1 MTLTQWFI
9 FLLVIQLIHFA
20 GTWKLYIK
28 AGRKAW
34 EAAVPVYNAIVLMKI
49 INRPQWWVILLF
61 IPIVNL
67 IMFPV
72 IWVETLRSFGKN
84 KPADTVLGVVT
95 LGLYIYYINYTQDVT
110 HISDRS
116 TKPKSESGETVSS
129 ILFAIIVATII
140 HAYFI
145 QPFTIPTSSL
155 EKTLLVGDWLFVS
168 KVNYG
173 ARTPKTPIALPMVH
187 DTIPLAKIKSYTS
200 FPQLPYFRFPGFE
213 KPEHND
219 IVVFNWPTDTV
230 PYFGYNGPLRYDKPL
245 DKKSNYVKRLVGL
258 PGDNL
263 SIKDGVVHINNQALD
278 LGDRAKIQYKYTLY
292 SNKGIDYNFF
302 RELGYTEH
310 TVSYLTSLNDRQLDA
325 IRRYVFYLDKL
336 DDNSNN
342 IIITTYGIPEDII
355 RSYGIRLQLVN
366 PRTMDINLTTQ
377 EVESLKNQNSFDS
390 IVKYTLRNEGTR
402 IFPHNQPTWT
412 GDNLGPIH
420 IPAKGEVVDLTLE
433 NLPFYEMVITDY
445 EHNTLEI
452 KGNQIYI
459 NGELTTQYTIQ
470 QDYYY
475 MMGDNRH
482 NSEDSRYWGFV
493 PHDHIVGKPVLIWMS
508 LDQNVPW
515 SKAFDKF
522 RWDRMFT
529 TVHGSGQPRSYFIY
543 VVGAIAAWIVYGF
556 VQRRKKKKS
565 AYKA

>member
-1 MTLTQWFI
+1 ME
-9 FLLVIQLIHFA
+9 
-20 GTWKLYIK
+20 YDNNN
-28 AGRKAW
+28 
-34 EAAVPVYNAIVLMKI
+34 PSSIVLSLTDEVHQEI
-49 INRPQWWVILLF
+49 QALSSVISTEK
-61 IPIVNL
+61 VSL
-67 IMFPV
+67 IAP
-72 IWVETLRSFGKN
+72 EYKLKRLPN
-84 KPADTVLGVVT
+84 NEVV
-95 LGLYIYYINYTQDVT
+95 
-110 HISDRS
+110 R
-116 TKPKSESGETVSS
+116 
-129 ILFAIIVATII
+129 
-140 HAYFI
+140 
-145 QPFTIPTSSL
+145 
-155 EKTLLVGDWLFVS
+155 
-168 KVNYG
+168 
-173 ARTPKTPIALPMVH
+173 
-187 DTIPLAKIKSYTS
+187 TS
-200 FPQLPYFRFPGFE
+200 F
-213 KPEHND
+213 
-219 IVVFNWPTDTV
+219 
-230 PYFGYNGPLRYDKPL
+230 
-245 DKKSNYVKRLVGL
+245 
-258 PGDNL
+258 L
-263 SIKDGVVHINNQALD
+263 S
-278 LGDRAKIQYKYTLY
+278 
-292 SNKGIDYNFF
+292 
-302 RELGYTEH
+302 
-310 TVSYLTSLNDRQLDA
+310 
-325 IRRYVFYLDKL
+325 
-336 DDNSNN
+336 
-342 IIITTYGIPEDII
+342 
-355 RSYGIRLQLVN
+355 
-366 PRTMDINLTTQ
+366 
-377 EVESLKNQNSFDS
+377 
-390 IVKYTLRNEGTR
+390 

-515 SKAFDKF
+515 SKALDKF

>member
-1 MTLTQWFI
+1 MEFDNNN
-9 FLLVIQLIHFA
+9 
-20 GTWKLYIK
+20 
-28 AGRKAW
+28 
-34 EAAVPVYNAIVLMKI
+34 PSSIVLSLTDEAHQEI
-49 INRPQWWVILLF
+49 QALSSVISTEK
-61 IPIVNL
+61 VSL
-67 IMFPV
+67 IAP
-72 IWVETLRSFGKN
+72 EYKLKRLPN
-84 KPADTVLGVVT
+84 NEVV
-95 LGLYIYYINYTQDVT
+95 
-110 HISDRS
+110 R
-116 TKPKSESGETVSS
+116 
-129 ILFAIIVATII
+129 
-140 HAYFI
+140 
-145 QPFTIPTSSL
+145 
-155 EKTLLVGDWLFVS
+155 
-168 KVNYG
+168 
-173 ARTPKTPIALPMVH
+173 
-187 DTIPLAKIKSYTS
+187 TS
-200 FPQLPYFRFPGFE
+200 F
-213 KPEHND
+213 
-219 IVVFNWPTDTV
+219 
-230 PYFGYNGPLRYDKPL
+230 
-245 DKKSNYVKRLVGL
+245 
-258 PGDNL
+258 
-263 SIKDGVVHINNQALD
+263 
-278 LGDRAKIQYKYTLY
+278 LG
-292 SNKGIDYNFF
+292 
-302 RELGYTEH
+302 
-310 TVSYLTSLNDRQLDA
+310 
-325 IRRYVFYLDKL
+325 
-336 DDNSNN
+336 
-342 IIITTYGIPEDII
+342 
-355 RSYGIRLQLVN
+355 
-366 PRTMDINLTTQ
+366 
-377 EVESLKNQNSFDS
+377 
-390 IVKYTLRNEGTR
+390 

>member
-9 FLLVIQLIHFA
+9 FFLVIQLIHFA

-84 KPADTVLGVVT
+84 KPADTILGVVT

-187 DTIPLAKIKSYTS
+187 DTIPLAKVKSYTS

-230 PYFGYNGPLRYDKPL
+230 PYFGYSGPLRYDKPL

-278 LGDRAKIQYKYTLY
+278 LGDRAKLQYNYIVNTNGLNAEIAQLIQKHSISIMEY
-292 SNKGIDYNFF
+292 
-302 RELGYTEH
+302 
-310 TVSYLTSLNDRQLDA
+310 
-325 IRRYVFYLDKL
+325 
-336 DDNSNN
+336 DNNN
-342 IIITTYGIPEDII
+342 P
-355 RSYGIRLQLVN
+355 S
-366 PRTMDINLTTQ
+366 
-377 EVESLKNQNSFDS
+377 S
-390 IVKYTLRNEGTR
+390 IVLSLTDEAHQEIQALSSVISTEKVSLIAPEYKLKRLPNNEVVRTSFLG

-515 SKAFDKF
+515 SKALDKF